1 MHDCAPLIGST
12 QSAFADLAGDHEGAR
27 AVTTNMRNLNTLE
40 LARGAL
46 HFKVY
51 AAAASGK
58 GKRQGGFRACSAG
71 LKNTVPADCCER
83 KILFWHDVN
92 SVFVRWLAS
101 RQPASQPAEH
111 SLNLRRSTACSLV
124 DFWAG
129 LSWLVLVYCE
139 RKTLLAG
146 WFGLVETNKRTG

>member
-27 AVTTNMRNLNTLE
+27 AVMTNMRNLNTLE

-58 GKRQGGFRACSAG
+58 GKRQGGFNLRRSAACSAG
-71 LKNTVPADCCER
+71 AETTVDYYC
-83 KILFWHDVN
+83 
-92 SVFVRWLAS
+92 WLI
-101 RQPASQPAEH
+101 
-111 SLNLRRSTACSLV
+111 
-124 DFWAG
+124 
-129 LSWLVLVYCE
+129 
-139 RKTLLAG
+139 
-146 WFGLVETNKRTG
+146 

>member
-27 AVTTNMRNLNTLE
+27 AVMTNMRNLNTLE

-101 RQPASQPAEH
+101 RQPASQPVEH
-111 SLNLRRSTACSLV
+111 SRVFRQNESIYNIDWSL
-124 DFWAG
+124 FYFSS
-129 LSWLVLVYCE
+129 LYLYL
-139 RKTLLAG
+139 
-146 WFGLVETNKRTG
+146 